1 MSRFN
6 AKLAAGIG
14 LLVAAVSAAPVRR
27 DVDRF
32 PSFEETMEQIRL
44 VGVALRER
52 PAALSGLESLQ
63 TELIRDGFS
72 SFADRSELMSG
83 VNTEIEAGDGVATIA
98 VRDRLA
104 ASVERRLLPSVV
116 ADIAQSQ
123 LDAHTDELEELRS
136 ALGELGLNQ
145 NQVGVLEAAL
155 DGNIA
160 TAASITEMG
169 EKAEV
174 RSRRSN
180 CKQIECLIWWWLN
193 FIPGHYCYTQHMC
206 N

>member
-1 MSRFN
+1 M
-6 AKLAAGIG
+6 
-14 LLVAAVSAAPVRR
+14 VRR

-32 PSFEETMEQIRL
+32 PSPEETMEQIRL
-44 VGVALRER
+44 VGAALRER

-63 TELIRDGFS
+63 AELIRDGFS

-104 ASVERRLLPSVV
+104 ASVERRLLPPAV

-123 LDAHTDELEELRS
+123 LDAHADELEELRS
-136 ALGELGLNQ
+136 ALGELGMNQ

-160 TAASITEMG
+160 TAASITGMG
-169 EKAEV
+169 DEAEA

-193 FIPGHYCYTQHMC
+193 LIPSHYCYRQHMC